1 MPSAMEAAGDPLR
14 LVRAVQEAED
24 EEDAVLRV
32 GATFGVDDDLA
43 ERGPPFEATPTVQGR
58 RQGVVTVDGLP
69 DDSPSADCA
78 DD

>member
-43 ERGPPFEATPTVQGR
+43 ERGR
-58 RQGVVTVDGLP
+58 RSRRP
-69 DDSPSADCA
+69 
-78 DD
+78 